1 MDSEMASTATQK
13 GKLRQRLLNSELDI
27 NVLNEEQQQ
36 PQMPMQQMAMG
47 QGGGVYQQQYPQAY
61 PQAYGANV
69 ANGPLGPQS
78 QPPFLNSYESLT
90 NQSASDGVRKASLTS
105 QSDMAMNK
113 FFRRNKG
120 DGGFDEDMGA
130 DINDLTNGS
139 NVSFDDI
146 SHIRDR
152 GKYGVNGPHLDSTPF
167 IPTVGGGIGSA
178 SGKSMNN
185 IQYRKQMNHQKKM
198 AFASNARAMSLA
210 GSNPMQQPSDPRAM
224 SLSSFGNGNGPRAMS
239 LNSNGMMANGPRA
252 MSLNN
257 GMPMPPPGKGG
268 YMPQNGPR
276 AMSMRNNGAQFGNGP
291 YMQPTGG
298 PRAMSLTN
306 GPPGPRAMSL
316 TNGNPMNQQY
326 PPQPRPQQ
334 MQQMQQ
340 MQQLNPQQM
349 QHMQQVQ
356 HMQHMQKMQQMQQQN
371 PQQYGGQQNPQQY
384 GGYQTL
390 NPNARA
396 MSLNGGNPMNDPRF
410 NQAGGQFNNLQQRQN
425 MPQLMPI
432 GPMPNMA
439 PNQNYAQKSNDS
451 LMNVLEEEDENNT
464 NSPKE
469 NQIVSSNTRENNAG
483 NTNDDNTNDDTN
495 DDDVV
500 YKFDEH
506 DDAGLLSRMSTL
518 KKSNSMKLR
527 KLNLFNSETREQP
540 DIQETSFDESPNES
554 RRLSHSS
561 QTLYNTG
568 NDVSPSF
575 NLRKARGARE
585 SMLNDA
591 SNEEDLARRDER
603 QEKFKSLGANAE
615 YDNSNANS
623 LNKDVFVTANDLISP
638 SKLGRADNNKKSSP
652 LKNTGY
658 EDVNENEEDNME
670 NDNDVLRRRG
680 SPEPFAN
687 SKLPNNA
694 HTNTLSKQPSIRSLV
709 TNTAFDKFRDTPR
722 KSSKTLPELPAS
734 PDNSDYGTNA
744 TNTTNE
750 DLNLER
756 SFSQPKQMLD
766 ETSNYSSLSSLAQSQ
781 NNVNLTSFEKAN
793 INAEPSTSQQASEQ
807 SISSTPRDYNENTTP
822 PTTHNSNISNTNY
835 SDKAQTV
842 DSNANQGY
850 PKADGKDPSNE
861 RRMSAIRNMNTSD
874 MLSSPIVDD
883 NTFTPD
889 SVKKERRSSKTFSL
903 SNKSKNIFKRFSK
916 SGKKPTDEDES
927 NNTNDDVSFNLNR
940 NSIHS
945 YNQGGFHNRK
955 ASSASIGQ
963 PRPEKPLKFTKE
975 ELGIMNCNTELLN
988 ELQLVTTELASSIK
1002 RELEFANRIKNN
1014 SNSPLESSDELQSQ
1028 LLDKAKIISDLQ
1040 DKLNKERSLRFIC
1053 EEHALL
1059 AENGASPSPLKL
1071 NYEKTE
1077 LYKQLLIKNDL
1088 VNQLQDKIE
1097 ESQMRQSS
1105 DDNNLLM
1112 KYNELLQENTDLKSK
1127 VIPELENR
1135 IEASRNV
1142 GLKNNKMLNL
1152 VNNHTDYGNSN
1163 SRGDDDEDYYDD
1175 EYDQSREHIEIS
1187 TLRNQREELRE
1198 VVSKLSSSY
1207 NYELKLAQ
1215 EKIKNLELKVQDMNS
1230 INNKLSQRLESNRTI
1245 SGGQN
1250 NHNNNSNSPLNI
1262 LNNNKG
1268 GKLQGFAIVSPTK
1281 KLFDD

>member
-1 MDSEMASTATQK
+1 MASTGTQK

-27 NVLNEEQQQ
+27 NVLNEQQQ
-36 PQMPMQQMAMG
+36 PQMPMQQMPMG

-69 ANGPLGPQS
+69 ANGPQGPQGPQS
-78 QPPFLNSYESLT
+78 QPSFPNSYESLT
-90 NQSASDGVRKASLTS
+90 NQSANDGVRKASLTS
-105 QSDMAMNK
+105 QSNMTMNK

-167 IPTVGGGIGSA
+167 IPTIGGGIGSA
-178 SGKSMNN
+178 SGKSINN

-198 AFASNARAMSLA
+198 AFASSARAMSLA

-224 SLSSFGNGNGPRAMS
+224 SLSSFGNGSGPRAMS

-257 GMPMPPPGKGG
+257 RMPMPPPGKGG

-276 AMSMRNNGAQFGNGP
+276 TMSMRNNGAQFGNGP

-326 PPQPRPQQ
+326 PPQPHPQQ
-334 MQQMQQ
+334 VQQ

-349 QHMQQVQ
+349 QHMQQMQQMQ
-356 HMQHMQKMQQMQQQN
+356 HMQHMQQMQQL
-371 PQQYGGQQNPQQY
+371 NPQQY
-384 GGYQTL
+384 GGYQAM

-410 NQAGGQFNNLQQRQN
+410 NQAGGQFNNSQQIQN
-425 MPQLMPI
+425 MPHLMPN
-432 GPMPNMA
+432 GPNPNTTLG

-451 LMNVLEEEDENNT
+451 LMNVVEEEDENNT

-469 NQIVSSNTRENNAG
+469 NQVVSSNRKENYAN
-483 NTNDDNTNDDTN
+483 NTNDDNTNDD
-495 DDDVV
+495 DMV
-500 YKFDEH
+500 YQFDEH
-506 DDAGLLSRMSTL
+506 DDAGLLSRKSTL

-561 QTLYNTG
+561 QTLYNTD

-575 NLRKARGARE
+575 NLRNARGARE
-585 SMLNDA
+585 STLNDA
-591 SNEEDLARRDER
+591 SNEEDLVQRDER
-603 QEKFKSLGANAE
+603 QEKFRSLGANAE
-615 YDNSNANS
+615 YNGSNANS
-623 LNKDVFVTANDLISP
+623 LNKDVFVTANDLVSP
-638 SKLGRADNNKKSSP
+638 SKIDEANNSNKKSSP
-652 LKNTGY
+652 LKNTDY
-658 EDVNENEEDNME
+658 EDINENEENYMKN
-670 NDNDVLRRRG
+670 NDMLKGRG
-680 SPEPFAN
+680 SPEPISN
-687 SKLPNNA
+687 SKLPNNT

-709 TNTAFDKFRDTPR
+709 TNTAFDKFRDTPT
-722 KSSKTLPELPAS
+722 KSSKTLPELPVS
-734 PDNSDYGTNA
+734 PANSDYGTNA
-744 TNTTNE
+744 TNITNE
-750 DLNLER
+750 DLNLEG
-756 SFSQPKQMLD
+756 SFSQPKPMLD
-766 ETSNYSSLSSLAQSQ
+766 ETSNYSSLSSFTQSQ
-781 NNVNLTSFEKAN
+781 NNANPTTFERTN
-793 INAEPSTSQQASEQ
+793 INAGPSASQQASDQ
-807 SISSTPRDYNENTTP
+807 SISTTPRDYNENTTP

-835 SDKAQTV
+835 NDKAQTV
-842 DSNANQGY
+842 HSNVAHGY
-850 PKADGKDPSNE
+850 PKVEGKDPSNE

-874 MLSSPIVDD
+874 MLSSPIVDG
-883 NTFTPD
+883 NTFTPE
-889 SVKKERRSSKTFSL
+889 SAKKERRSSRTFSL

-916 SGKKPTDEDES
+916 SGKKAADEDES
-927 NNTNDDVSFNLNR
+927 FTNDDVSFNLNR

-945 YNQGGFHNRK
+945 YNQGGIQNRK

-975 ELGIMNCNTELLN
+975 ELGIMNCNNELLN

-1002 RELEFANRIKNN
+1002 RELEFANRLKNN
-1014 SNSPLESSDELQSQ
+1014 SSSPLESSDELQSQ
-1028 LLDKAKIISDLQ
+1028 LLGKAKVISDLQ

-1059 AENGASPSPLKL
+1059 AENGTSPSPLKL

-1097 ESQMRQSS
+1097 ESQMRQSTG
-1105 DDNNLLM
+1105 DNNLLM
-1112 KYNELLQENTDLKSK
+1112 KYNELLEENTDLKST

-1142 GLKNNKMLNL
+1142 SSLNNNKLLNL
-1152 VNNHTDYGNSN
+1152 VNNYTDHGNTN
-1163 SRGDDDEDYYDD
+1163 SRGDYEEDYYDD

-1187 TLRNQREELRE
+1187 TLKNQREELRE

-1250 NHNNNSNSPLNI
+1250 NHNNTSNSPLNI

>member
-1 MDSEMASTATQK
+1 MASSATQK

-27 NVLNEEQQQ
+27 NVLNEQQQ

-69 ANGPLGPQS
+69 ANGAQS
-78 QPPFLNSYESLT
+78 QPSFLNSYESLT
-90 NQSASDGVRKASLTS
+90 NQGANEGVRKASLTS
-105 QSDMAMNK
+105 QSNMTMNK

-120 DGGFDEDMGA
+120 DGGFDEETGA

-167 IPTVGGGIGSA
+167 IPTIGGGVGSA
-178 SGKSMNN
+178 SGKSLNN

-198 AFASNARAMSLA
+198 AYASNARAMSLA

-257 GMPMPPPGKGG
+257 RIPMPPPGNGG

-276 AMSMRNNGAQFGNGP
+276 TMSMRNNGAPLGNGP

-326 PPQPRPQQ
+326 PPRPHP
-334 MQQMQQ
+334 QQMQQ

-349 QHMQQVQ
+349 QQMQQ
-356 HMQHMQKMQQMQQQN
+356 MQHMQQMQQM
-371 PQQYGGQQNPQQY
+371 QQLNPQQY
-384 GGYQTL
+384 GGYQTM

-410 NQAGGQFNNLQQRQN
+410 NQAGGQFNNSQHRQN
-425 MPQLMPI
+425 MPH
-432 GPMPNMA
+432 PMPNG
-439 PNQNYAQKSNDS
+439 PNPNMVPEPNHNYAQKSNDS

-469 NQIVSSNTRENNAG
+469 NQVVSSNRREN
-483 NTNDDNTNDDTN
+483 NDDNTI
-495 DDDVV
+495 DDDDMV

-506 DDAGLLSRMSTL
+506 DDAGLLSRKSTL

-561 QTLYNTG
+561 QTLHNTST
-568 NDVSPSF
+568 DVSPSF

-591 SNEEDLARRDER
+591 SNEEDLAQRDER

-615 YDNSNANS
+615 YDGSIANS
-623 LNKDVFVTANDLISP
+623 INKDVFVTANDLISP
-638 SKLGRADNNKKSSP
+638 SKVGKGDNNKTSSP
-652 LKNTGY
+652 SKNTGY
-658 EDVNENEEDNME
+658 EDINENEENYIK
-670 NDNDVLRRRG
+670 NDNDVLKRRG
-680 SPEPFAN
+680 SPDPISN
-687 SKLPNNA
+687 STLPNEA
-694 HTNTLSKQPSIRSLV
+694 HSNMLSKQPSIRSLV
-709 TNTAFDKFRDTPR
+709 TNTAFDKFRESPR

-734 PDNSDYGTNA
+734 PTNSDYGTNA

-781 NNVNLTSFEKAN
+781 NNANPTSFERAN
-793 INAEPSTSQQASEQ
+793 INAEPSASQQASDQ
-807 SISSTPRDYNENTTP
+807 SISSTPRDYNENSTP

-835 SDKAQTV
+835 NDKAQTA
-842 DSNANQGY
+842 DSNVAQVY
-850 PKADGKDPSNE
+850 PKTEGKDPSNG

-883 NTFTPD
+883 DTFTPE
-889 SVKKERRSSKTFSL
+889 SARKERRSSKTFSL

-916 SGKKPTDEDES
+916 SGKKAADEDES
-927 NNTNDDVSFNLNR
+927 FTNDDVSFNLNR

-945 YNQGGFHNRK
+945 YNQGGIQTRK
-955 ASSASIGQ
+955 ASSASIGHS
-963 PRPEKPLKFTKE
+963 RPEKPLKFTKE
-975 ELGIMNCNTELLN
+975 ELGIMNCNSELLN
-988 ELQLVTTELASSIK
+988 DLQLVTTELASSIK
-1002 RELEFANRIKNN
+1002 RELEFANRLKNN
-1014 SNSPLESSDELQSQ
+1014 SSSPLDSSDELRSQ
-1028 LLDKAKIISDLQ
+1028 LLGKAKVISDLQ

-1059 AENGASPSPLKL
+1059 AENGTSPSPLKL

-1097 ESQMRQSS
+1097 ESQMKQTSG
-1105 DDNNLLM
+1105 DNNLLI
-1112 KYNELLQENTDLKSK
+1112 KYNELLEENTDLKSK
-1127 VIPELENR
+1127 VIPDLENR

-1142 GLKNNKMLNL
+1142 GGLKNNKLLNL
-1152 VNNHTDYGNSN
+1152 VNNYTDHGNTN
-1163 SRGDDDEDYYDD
+1163 SRDDYDEDYHDD

-1187 TLRNQREELRE
+1187 TLKNQREELRE

-1250 NHNNNSNSPLNI
+1250 NHNNTSGSPLNI